1 MAGLPPSE
9 AILAQVV
16 NHHTTAM
23 VLYGIENPVWMAK
36 ETWSN
41 DNVEKWRVCLKLGVF
56 LENQYQAKVPVQ
68 TVCLP
73 VEGGAVHIYVHYM
86 DRKPW
91 LQQRVDSRTRLVM
104 WSKVIKR
111 FVETH

>member
-9 AILAQVV
+9 AIVAQVV

-23 VLYGIENPVWMAK
+23 VLYGIENPVWMVK

-41 DNVEKWRVCLKLGVF
+41 DDVEKWRVCLELGVF
-56 LENQYQAKVPVQ
+56 LENQYQARVPVQ
-68 TVCLP
+68 TVYLP
-73 VEGGAVHIYVHYM
+73 LEGGEVHIYVHYM
-86 DRKPW
+86 DRTPW

-104 WSKVIKR
+104 WNKVIKR